1 MPKIVKLGMNEGK
14 KKENFK
20 LNDENYIASLA
31 YLQIGGIKKVVA
43 GGHHSL
49 VLTKDNKL
57 YSFGLGG

>member
-1 MPKIVKLGMNEGK
+1 MNEGK